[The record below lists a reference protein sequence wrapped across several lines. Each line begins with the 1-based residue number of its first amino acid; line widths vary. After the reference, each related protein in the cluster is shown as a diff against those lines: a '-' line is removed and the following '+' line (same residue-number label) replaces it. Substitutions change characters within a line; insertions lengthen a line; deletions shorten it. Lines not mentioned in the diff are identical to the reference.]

1 MRQTPAVRR
10 PRTLG
15 LAIAMALLIQ
25 TPALPFNSLA
35 SPASAEEAPPVT
47 ITESVDAAGFTHPGI
62 GVSAASLRTARDMVK
77 NGTEPWKSYYAA
89 MAETPFAARDF
100 RTSNAGTAPDQPG
113 SAAFNSQG
121 VQSKLIRDAFGAY
134 TQAVLY
140 VVTGDPVYRENGM
153 RVIRTWSNM
162 DPAQYAY
169 YPDAHIHSGVPLY
182 RLVAA
187 AEIFRSTSVPA
198 GYAAYDLG
206 WNEQDTAK
214 LSSNVI
220 TPMTETF
227 LHTNWRYM
235 NQHAFPLTGSI
246 AGYIFT
252 GNRDRYAEAVE
263 WYTVNSDTTRPEQ
276 NGSMAAL
283 FPLIKADNPLN
294 PYGTDFVQHQ
304 EMGRD
309 QAHAWD
315 GISAHGML
323 ARFLGVQGTR
333 VDPVAGTIST
343 AANAVTAY
351 DFLGKRLLKA
361 ANSFTG
367 YMLGY
372 DIPWIDTTGGPGQLS
387 EAYRGRTF
395 NPIDE
400 LYYAYKYQGGVDV
413 ENEAPYL
420 AELHAKADGPKFF
433 WGTKAYN
440 SWDSNPDYAPEYW
453 LSLPKEVAGQTRP
466 TAAEATVQLETRSS
480 ATDGKQLKVRT
491 EGGRS
496 YVQVDATDRGRA
508 IAVRTLMYVGRTGY
522 SPVGVLLRT
531 NGPATL
537 AIGKDPATRL
547 TIPLTSTNGAW
558 RYVTFDVDAEK
569 VKSLGGENL
578 AYFTVTGAKGT
589 MVDFDHVNLEAKT
602 QLTVPRFPED
612 TATPLIAVAGAT
624 LTRSLAATDAGGEA
638 LRYLTGALPAGAAVD
653 PATGQLTWTPAAGAA
668 GRHSIQLFAD
678 DGTSIATRP
687 ATIIV
692 AADRAAALTEAEK
705 GFDPNAKYVSASL
718 AAFTTAR
725 DEARA
730 AADGAD
736 DSSFLDLATRL
747 QDAVKGLQLL
757 TPRLA
762 SDGSFDYR
770 GLATA
775 APATIAA
782 RNLVDGDF
790 NTTTGDLRA
799 PFTFDFGEG
808 YLVTAGAFGLQ
819 ARYNF
824 ANRSEGANVY
834 GSRDG
839 RMWTLLTERETT
851 NTTAAGFALETIPVR
866 AEVRTES
873 FRYFKVQVDHPGV
886 PTDPAYPGISSFS
899 EFRIHGERAEV
910 AKAVTTVTI
919 ASSNPDPSLARNGD
933 TVTLDIVAAEPLA
946 EVQAVIEGATATAT
960 STDGTH
966 WRAQA
971 VLPGDVG
978 FGRDVQFAVDY
989 RTASGRPGSTVT
1001 ATTDGSRLAL
1011 WNSAITRVPVAQ
1023 DWVDASTTA
1032 WPGTGT
1038 TQQHAWRMFDRD
1050 TATYTDAT
1058 TPNGWVS
1065 VKPADGSRVV
1075 ADMVRIYPRA
1085 SQLPRANGTY
1095 LQGSNDGGATWQ
1107 TFATVTGV
1115 TAEAWYTIT
1124 LPQRADFA
1132 QIKVTDDHGGRL
1144 NLAEVEL
1151 LRRDG

>member
-1 MRQTPAVRR
+1 MRQSPAVRR
-10 PRTLG
+10 PRVLG
-15 LAIAMALLIQ
+15 LAMAVALLLQ
-25 TPALPFNSLA
+25 TPALPFSSLA
-35 SPASAEEAPPVT
+35 SPAVAEDAAPVS
-47 ITESVDAAGFTHPGI
+47 IIESVDAGGFTHPGI
-62 GVSAASLRTARDMVK
+62 GVSAASLRNARDMVK
-77 NGTEPWKSYYAA
+77 SGTEPWKSYYAA

-100 RTSNAGTAPDQPG
+100 RSSNAGSGPDQPG
-113 SAAFNSQG
+113 TVAFNSQG

-187 AEIFRSTSVPA
+187 AEIFRSTSLPD

-206 WNEQDTAK
+206 WSEQDTAK
-214 LSSNVI
+214 LSTNVI
-220 TPMTETF
+220 APMTETF
-227 LHTNWRYM
+227 LHTNWRYL
-235 NQHAFPLTGSI
+235 NQHGYPLVGAI

-252 GNRDRYAEAVE
+252 GNHDRYAEAVE
-263 WYTVNSDTTRPEQ
+263 WYTVNSSTSRPEQ

-294 PYGTDFVQHQ
+294 PYGRDFVQHQ

-315 GISAHGML
+315 GISVQGTL
-323 ARFLGVQGTR
+323 ARFLSVQGTR
-333 VDPVAGTIST
+333 VDPAAGTIST
-343 AANAVTAY
+343 AADAVTAY

-361 ANSFTG
+361 ANTFTG

-400 LYYAYKYQGGVDV
+400 LYYAYKYQGVDV
-413 ENEAPYL
+413 EKEAPYL
-420 AELHAKADGPKFF
+420 AELHAKADGPKFY

-453 LSLPKEVAGQTRP
+453 LSLPREVAGQTRP
-466 TAAEATVQLETRSS
+466 TAADATVQLETRSS
-480 ATDGKQLKVRT
+480 ATDGKQLKVRS

-496 YVQVDATDRGRA
+496 YVQIDATDKGRT

-537 AIGKDPATRL
+537 SVGKDPASRITV
-547 TIPLTSTNGAW
+547 PLPNTNGVW
-558 RYVTFDVDAEK
+558 RYATFDVDAEK

-589 MVDFDHVNLEAKT
+589 IVDFDHVNLEAKT

-612 TATPLIAVAGAT
+612 TATPLIGVAGAA
-624 LTRSLAATDAGGEA
+624 LSRSLAATDAGGEA
-638 LRYLTGALPAGAAVD
+638 LRYESSGLPAGAAVD
-653 PATGQLTWTPAAGAA
+653 PSTGQLSWTPGAGAA
-668 GRHSIQLFAD
+668 GTHSIQVFAD
-678 DGTSIATRP
+678 DGTSIASRP

-692 AADRAAALTEAEK
+692 AADRHAALREAES
-705 GFDPNAKYVSASL
+705 GYDPDAKYVAASL
-718 AAFTTAR
+718 AAFTAAR
-725 DEARA
+725 DEATTA
-730 AADGAD
+730 LEGAD
-736 DSSFLDLATRL
+736 DARFQDLLAQL
-747 QDAVKGLQLL
+747 QEAARGLKLL

-770 GLATA
+770 GLAA
-775 APATIAA
+775 ATPASIAT

-790 NTTTGDLRA
+790 NTFTGDLRA
-799 PFTFDFGEG
+799 PFTVDFGESFQ
-808 YLVTAGAFGLQ
+808 VAAGAFGLQ

-839 RMWTLLTERETT
+839 RTWTLLTERETT
-851 NTTAAGFALETIPVR
+851 NTTAVGFALETIPVR
-866 AEVRTES
+866 ADVRSEG
-873 FRYFKVQVDHPGV
+873 FRYFKVQVDHPGL

-899 EFRIHGERAEV
+899 EFRIHGERVEV
-910 AKAVTTVTI
+910 AKAVTSVTI
-919 ASSNPDPSLARNGD
+919 ASSNPDPALAQDGD
-933 TVTLDIVAAEPLA
+933 TVTLDIVASEPLA
-946 EVQAVIEGATATAT
+946 GIRAVVEGTVATAT

-971 VLPGDVG
+971 VLPDDVG
-978 FGRDVQFAVDY
+978 FGRDVQFSVDY
-989 RTASGRPGSTVT
+989 RTAAGSPGSTVT

-1011 WNSAITRVPVAQ
+1011 WNSAITRVGVAQ
-1023 DWVDASTTA
+1023 DWVDASTVA

-1038 TQQHAWRMFDRD
+1038 TQQHAWRLFDRD
-1050 TATYTDAT
+1050 TATYTDTT

-1065 VKPADGSRVV
+1065 VKPTDASRIV
-1075 ADMVRIYPRA
+1075 ADIVRVYPRGT
-1085 SQLPRANGTY
+1085 QLSRANGTY

-1115 TAEAWYTIT
+1115 TAASWYTIT

-1132 QIKVTDDHGGRL
+1132 QIRVVDDHGGRL

>member
-1 MRQTPAVRR
+1 MRQTTTVRR

-15 LAIAMALLIQ
+15 LAMAAVLLLQ
-25 TPALPFNSLA
+25 TLGLPFNSTA
-35 SPASAEEAPPVT
+35 SPASAEEALPVT

-62 GVSAASLRTARDMVK
+62 GVSAASLRTASEMVRT
-77 NGTEPWKSYYAA
+77 GTEPWKSYYAA
-89 MAETPFAARDF
+89 MTETPFAARDF

-113 SAAFNSQG
+113 TVAFNSQG
-121 VQSKLIRDAFGAY
+121 VQGKLIRDAFGAY

-140 VVTGDPVYRENGM
+140 VVTGDPVYRENGL

-162 DPAQYAY
+162 DPSQYTY

-187 AEIFRSTSVPA
+187 AEILRSTSVPA
-198 GYAAYDLG
+198 GYTAYDLG
-206 WNEQDTAK
+206 WNDQDTAK
-214 LSSNVI
+214 LTSNLI

-235 NQHAFPLTGSI
+235 NQHAYPLTGSI

-252 GNRDRYAEAVE
+252 GNRERYAEAVE
-263 WYTVNSDTTRPEQ
+263 WYTVNPDTVRPEQ

-315 GISAHGML
+315 GISVHGML
-323 ARFLGVQGTR
+323 ARFLGVQGTK
-333 VDPVAGTIST
+333 VDPAAGTIST
-343 AANAVTAY
+343 ASNAVTAY

-361 ANSFTG
+361 ADTFTG

-387 EAYRGRTF
+387 EAYRGRMF

-400 LYYAYKYQGGVDV
+400 IYYAYKYQGGVDV
-413 ENEAPYL
+413 EKEAPYL

-453 LSLPKEVAGQTRP
+453 LSLPKEVAGQARP
-466 TAAEATVQLETRSS
+466 TASDATVQMETRSS

-491 EGGRS
+491 NGGRT
-496 YVQVDATDRGRA
+496 YVQVDATDKGRTV
-508 IAVRTLMYVGRTGY
+508 AVRTLMYVGRAGY

-537 AIGKDPATRL
+537 GIGKDPASRL
-547 TIPLTSTNGAW
+547 NIPLTNTNGAW
-558 RYVTFDVDAEK
+558 RYVSFDVDAEK

-602 QLTVPRFPED
+602 QLTAPRFPED
-612 TATPLIAVAGAT
+612 TATPLIAVAGAAVS
-624 LTRSLAATDAGGEA
+624 RGFPATDAGGEA
-638 LRYLTGALPAGAAVD
+638 LRYSTAALPAGAAVD
-653 PATGQLTWTPAAGAA
+653 PSTGQLTWTPTANMA
-668 GRHSIQLFAD
+668 GRHSFQLFAD

-687 ATIIV
+687 ATITV
-692 AADRAAALTEAEK
+692 TANRSAALTEAAK
-705 GFDPNAKYVSASL
+705 GFDPNAKYVAASL
-718 AAFTTAR
+718 ASYTAAR
-725 DEARA
+725 EAA
-730 AADGAD
+730 LSAEEGAD
-736 DSSFLDLATRL
+736 DAGFLDLVTRL
-747 QDAVKGLQLL
+747 QEAVRGLQLL
-757 TPRLA
+757 TPLLA
-762 SDGSFDYR
+762 TDGSFDYR
-770 GLATA
+770 GLAA
-775 APATIAA
+775 ASPASIAL

-790 NTTTGDLRA
+790 NTFTGDLRA
-799 PFTFDFGEG
+799 PFTLDFGEG
-808 YLVTAGAFGLQ
+808 YQASAEAFGLQ

-824 ANRSEGANVY
+824 ANRSQGANVY

-839 RMWTLLTERETT
+839 RTWILLTGQETT
-851 NTTAAGFALETIPVR
+851 NTAAAGFALETLPVR
-866 AEVRTES
+866 DEVRGER

-899 EFRIHGERAEV
+899 EFRIHGERVEV
-910 AKAVTTVTI
+910 ARAVTSATVS
-919 ASSNPDPSLARNGD
+919 SSNPESATARNGD
-933 TVTLDIVAAEPLA
+933 TVSLDLVASEPLA
-946 EVQAVIEGATATAT
+946 EVLAVIEGTVATVT
-960 STDGTH
+960 SPDGTH
-966 WRAQA
+966 WRAEA
-971 VLPGDVG
+971 VLPADVG
-978 FGRDVQFAVDY
+978 FGRDVQFTVDY
-989 RTASGRPGSTVT
+989 TTAAGSPGATVT

-1023 DWVDASTTA
+1023 AWVDASTPA

-1038 TQQHAWRMFDRD
+1038 TQQHAWRMFDQE
-1050 TATYTDAT
+1050 TTTYSDAT

-1065 VKPADGSRVV
+1065 VTPTDGSRISVDVV
-1075 ADMVRIYPRA
+1075 RVYPRA
-1085 SQLPRANGTY
+1085 TQLSRANGTY

-1107 TFATVTGV
+1107 TFATVSGV
-1115 TAEAWYTIT
+1115 TAASWYTIT
-1124 LPQRADFA
+1124 LPQRAEFA
-1132 QIKVTDDHGGRL
+1132 QVKVVDDHGGRL
-1144 NLAEVEL
+1144 NLAELEL